1 VKFVTLL
8 LRLSE
13 AATLVT
19 AAMDC
24 CNSLEA
30 VVVDGRKRIG

>member
-19 AAMDC
+19 AAM
-24 CNSLEA
+24 A
-30 VVVDGRKRIG
+30 VVVVDG